1 MIEAI
6 MLWNE
11 PNNKSHWDFVE
22 CDPDWRQ
29 CSDMAIAAARAIRTE
44 SNSLPQV
51 LGGISPIDPL
61 FVF

>member
-22 CDPDWRQ
+22 CDPEWRLF
-29 CSDMAIAAARAIRTE
+29 SNMAITAARAISAE
-44 SNSLPQV
+44 SARLPQV
-51 LGGISPIDPL
+51 LGGI
-61 FVF
+61 